1 MAKQPAPPREQ
12 NFEELMKRLE
22 SIVEKMEEGEIPLD
36 KSVKLYEEGIELSKQ
51 CLDHLR
57 KTELRLKRL
66 SKDIDGTFSL
76 EEEK

>member
-1 MAKQPAPPREQ
+1 MAKQTATPREQ

-22 SIVEKMEEGEIPLD
+22 TIVEQMEEGEIPLD
-36 KSVKLYEEGIELSKQ
+36 KSVKLYEEGIELSKA

-57 KTELRLKRL
+57 KTELKLKRL

-76 EEEK
+76 DEEK